1 MQKHEHEINII
12 TKRQLTMEND
22 NNKLLEPYFDTSI
35 IWSPYEEI
43 WKIQDHRILTQP
55 TLGFLLELKDWL
67 FFDG

>member
-35 IWSPYEEI
+35 I
-43 WKIQDHRILTQP
+43 
-55 TLGFLLELKDWL
+55 
-67 FFDG
+67 